1 MQQQSSDMYV
11 ELAAAAA
18 TASSSASSAPRPSTS
33 SSTKAS
39 STKASSAEANNDEHK
54 VDRDSSVSGR
64 SKKHQK
70 QQQRHNSRKFYKNTR
85 EPVAVAEAAEEDK
98 SHEERATVK
107 TAGRSAVRQLMA
119 ELNILATET
128 STVSAQE
135 LKKQK
140 KDINAFMDGLI
151 SQLKLNVDV
160 LRLKMNS
167 YRACDV
173 QVQTTLLCGTAA
185 ISFITGMEVF
195 YKSYNS
201 GAASAATDLVNSSSS
216 SVISDGDTSETAT
229 SSSSGGLSPGA
240 SLAFSV
246 VVFIIAASMG
256 LLSAVTKFVG
266 RKDKS
271 DAMAQVVFKAS
282 AVIADIPQAQQ
293 QLKLIQTREELEMRL
308 EAFLGREYKS
318 WLDAMRSIES
328 IMSLQSLT
336 DHLPDFYMLSLRNI
350 RDAHLYESHAARYSN
365 RGQSPLHYYHQQQQQ
380 QQQRNNFADAALP
393 LPSLSPSSLLG
404 PLPQNNLATY
414 VEKTTKH
421 DAAANESK
429 NAADQEEEVHV
440 NIETDQT
447 HSASV

>member
-1 MQQQSSDMYV
+1 MYV
-11 ELAAAAA
+11 ELAA
-18 TASSSASSAPRPSTS
+18 SSSSSSSLSKPESSSSDRDGKQQVDPANATS
-33 SSTKAS
+33 SKHN
-39 STKASSAEANNDEHK
+39 KRHQRHKRNK
-54 VDRDSSVSGR
+54 VDARPVT
-64 SKKHQK
+64 
-70 QQQRHNSRKFYKNTR
+70 QQPQQGADKCDTNQI
-85 EPVAVAEAAEEDK
+85 EDA
-98 SHEERATVK
+98 RATVR
-107 TAGRSAVRQLMA
+107 TAGRTAVRRLMA
-119 ELNILATET
+119 ELNTLAAET
-128 STVSAQE
+128 TTVSEQE

-173 QVQTTLLCGTAA
+173 QVQTTLLCGNAA

-195 YKSYNS
+195 YKSYSS
-201 GAASAATDLVNSSSS
+201 GAASAATGLAANSSS
-216 SVISDGDTSETAT
+216 VSDEYEST
-229 SSSSGGLSPGA
+229 GGLSPGA

-336 DHLPDFYMLSLRNI
+336 DHLPNFYVLSLRNI
-350 RDAHLYESHAARYSN
+350 RDAHLYESHASRYSN
-365 RGQSPLHYYHQQQQQ
+365 RGQSPLHHLHQQQTQ
-380 QQQRNNFADAALP
+380 QQQRNYPADAALP
-393 LPSLSPSSLLG
+393 LPSLSPSSLLA
-404 PLPQNNLATY
+404 PLPQNNLANY
-414 VEKTTKH
+414 VEKNRKH
-421 DAAANESK
+421 DESK
-429 NAADQEEEVHV
+429 TAADLEEVHTDS
-440 NIETDQT
+440 ETDPI

>member
-1 MQQQSSDMYV
+1 MYV
-11 ELAAAAA
+11 ELAA
-18 TASSSASSAPRPSTS
+18 SSSSSSSSSSRPERSSSDRDGKQQVDQANATS
-33 SSTKAS
+33 SQHNKRHQRH
-39 STKASSAEANNDEHK
+39 KRNK
-54 VDRDSSVSGR
+54 VDARPVT
-64 SKKHQK
+64 
-70 QQQRHNSRKFYKNTR
+70 QQPQQGADKCDTNQH
-85 EPVAVAEAAEEDK
+85 EDA
-98 SHEERATVK
+98 RATVR
-107 TAGRSAVRQLMA
+107 TAGRTAVRRLMA
-119 ELNILATET
+119 ELNTLAAET
-128 STVSAQE
+128 TTVSEQE

-167 YRACDV
+167 YRTCDV
-173 QVQTTLLCGTAA
+173 QVQTTLLCGNAA

-195 YKSYNS
+195 YKSYSS
-201 GAASAATDLVNSSSS
+201 GAASAATGLAANSSSVS
-216 SVISDGDTSETAT
+216 GGSTEST
-229 SSSSGGLSPGA
+229 GGLSPGA

-336 DHLPDFYMLSLRNI
+336 DHLPNFYVLSLRNI
-350 RDAHLYESHAARYSN
+350 RDAHLYESHASRYSN
-365 RGQSPLHYYHQQQQQ
+365 RGQSPLHHLHQ
-380 QQQRNNFADAALP
+380 QQQRNHPADAVSP
-393 LPSLSPSSLLG
+393 LPSLSPSSLLA
-404 PLPQNNLATY
+404 PLPQNNLANY
-414 VEKTTKH
+414 VEKNKKQ
-421 DAAANESK
+421 DESK
-429 NAADQEEEVHV
+429 NAADLDLEEVHV
-440 NIETDQT
+440 AGETNPS

>member
-39 STKASSAEANNDEHK
+39 STKANNDEHK
-54 VDRDSSVSGR
+54 VDKDSSVSSR

-70 QQQRHNSRKFYKNTR
+70 QQQRHNSRKFYGNTR
-85 EPVAVAEAAEEDK
+85 EPVAEAAAEADK

-107 TAGRSAVRQLMA
+107 NAGRSAVRQLMA

-128 STVSAQE
+128 NTVSAQE

-201 GAASAATDLVNSSSS
+201 GAASAVTDLVNSSSS

-293 QLKLIQTREELEMRL
+293 QLKLIQTQEELEMRL

-365 RGQSPLHYYHQQQQQ
+365 RGQSPLHYYHHQQQ
-380 QQQRNNFADAALP
+380 QQQRNNAADAALP

-414 VEKTTKH
+414 VEKTRKH

-429 NAADQEEEVHV
+429 NAADPEKEVHV
-440 NIETDQT
+440 NIEADQI